1 MKFSAPEIIK
11 MKLPSSR
18 VYVVT
23 ELNSPWLTEP
33 FYEFFYDWPHHTPC
47 LALWGGSY
55 QCVLLPLLSAACDSF
70 TYRATHHTVSG
81 TVFCF

>member
-33 FYEFFYDWPHHTPC
+33 FYELFYDWPHHTPC
-47 LALWGGSY
+47 LALWGGS
-55 QCVLLPLLSAACDSF
+55 
-70 TYRATHHTVSG
+70 
-81 TVFCF
+81 